1 MLNSNTS
8 PFPSTQSKFLYQKEK
23 KEEKKNNT
31 AYCQRRNILNATSDF
46 STVPTKH
53 KKILGI
59 FAGLSGFSF
68 HSIELSLK
76 SLSVAAN

>member
-1 MLNSNTS
+1 M
-8 PFPSTQSKFLYQKEK
+8 SKRKKGRKEK
-23 KEEKKNNT
+23 EH
-31 AYCQRRNILNATSDF
+31 CLLSQRRNILNATSDF
-46 STVPTKH
+46 SIVPTKH